1 MLQSICFY
9 KCIFVHYWVQHKLA
23 FYIMSFEYCSAMA
36 LINHNIIISEKH
48 RIFLWCYM
56 HVVVQCAWEFDCKKQ
71 CSMGNCAHLTFSHS
85 KNTAQY
91 QSLHCLSLW
100 LNVKWAQLPCYTAS
114 CNQILRPLYY
124 NMHIASQEYSMF
136 FTDYY
141 VVIYESHG
149 TTVLK
154 WHYVEMQVYAALNSV
169 QIYIYRNIW
178 TVAFRQWWGLFPT
191 GLGFVSIYLIEC
203 AMYCKS
209 ASLIHVYITSTL
221 YEHVAIIDSFL
232 SV

>member
-1 MLQSICFY
+1 VPENLIARSSVAWATVLIWHSATARTQLNIS
-9 KCIFVHYWVQHKLA
+9 HYTV
-23 FYIMSFEYCSAMA
+23 F
-36 LINHNIIISEKH
+36 
-48 RIFLWCYM
+48 
-56 HVVVQCAWEFDCKKQ
+56 
-71 CSMGNCAHLTFSHS
+71 
-85 KNTAQY
+85 
-91 QSLHCLSLW
+91 SLW
-100 LNVKWAQLPCYTAS
+100 LNVKWAQFAHATLLLAIKFSGT
-114 CNQILRPLYY
+114 LYY

>member
-1 MLQSICFY
+1 MLYAC
-9 KCIFVHYWVQHKLA
+9 
-23 FYIMSFEYCSAMA
+23 CSTM
-36 LINHNIIISEKH
+36 
-48 RIFLWCYM
+48 C
-56 HVVVQCAWEFDCKKQ
+56 WEFDSKKQ

-85 KNTAQY
+85 RTQLNISHYTVF
-91 QSLHCLSLW
+91 SLW
-100 LNVKWAQLPCYTAS
+100 LNVNEPVAHATLLLAIKFSGT
-114 CNQILRPLYY
+114 LYY

-154 WHYVEMQVYAALNSV
+154 WCYVEMQVYAALNSV
-169 QIYIYRNIW
+169 QIYIYRNLW
-178 TVAFRQWWGLFPT
+178 TVACRQWWGLFPQAWIC
-191 GLGFVSIYLIEC
+191 SIHLIEC

-221 YEHVAIIDSFL
+221 YKHVAIIDSFL
-232 SV
+232 SYKDHIIRVTYWRAMKGSSRHCHGRSW